1 MKKTLLLLIFSCLS
15 FHLMAQ
21 FSLGLKAG
29 ANISKVDGVEDA
41 KNYTNFNA
49 GVFGLFKLTKFGIQ
63 PEVLYSG
70 QGYKTDD
77 NELKAVYLNIP
88 VMVKF
93 YIVGGFNIQ
102 AGPQYGILLSA
113 EDKDGEDIKDDF
125 KSSDMSAAFG
135 LGFDAPFGLVF
146 DARYVM
152 GLSDINDVDGA
163 NDALKNKVIQLSI
176 GYKLFGK

>member
-29 ANISKVDGVEDA
+29 ANISKVDGISDA

-70 QGYKTDD
+70 QGCKIDGV
-77 NELKAVYLNIP
+77 ELKSVYLNIP

-93 YIVGGFNIQ
+93 YLAAGFNIQ

-113 EDKDGEDIKDDF
+113 EQDGEDIKDQL

-135 LGFDAPFGLVF
+135 LGFDAPFGLVI

-152 GLSDINDVDGA
+152 GLSDINNVDGA
-163 NDALKNKVIQLSI
+163 ADSYKNKVIQISL